1 MRKVKDVADDIEG
14 SLRLEIEKL
23 NLNLIHY
30 KDRMQNGAFEEN
42 EETKAQHQQQIDQME
57 KLHSELNKLRKENN

>member
-1 MRKVKDVADDIEG
+1 MK
-14 SLRLEIEKL
+14 
-23 NLNLIHY
+23 
-30 KDRMQNGAFEEN
+30 NGTFEDN